1 MNFSFKMLIKQLTD
15 KLITAV
21 KNKDKESINTIRLI
35 LAAIKDKE
43 IALRSE
49 DKNKKISEEV
59 IFNILKNMIKQRNE
73 SIYLYKKGNRPELVD
88 KEEKEINIIQ
98 KCLPKQLDENASKKI
113 CEEVIGKLKAKDM
126 SDMGKVMTEIKNHK
140 SSTQIDMTKA
150 SSYVKIILSS

>member
-73 SIYLYKKGNRPELVD
+73 SIDMYKKGNRPELVN
-88 KEEKEINIIQ
+88 KEKKEIDIIQRFLPEQLNETAIEHICKEIIQ
-98 KCLPKQLDENASKKI
+98 KLNANNMSY
-113 CEEVIGKLKAKDM
+113 IGKI
-126 SDMGKVMTEIKNHK
+126 MTEIKKHK
-140 SSTQIDMTKA
+140 LSSQIEMAKV
-150 SSYVKIILSS
+150 SSCVKIILRS